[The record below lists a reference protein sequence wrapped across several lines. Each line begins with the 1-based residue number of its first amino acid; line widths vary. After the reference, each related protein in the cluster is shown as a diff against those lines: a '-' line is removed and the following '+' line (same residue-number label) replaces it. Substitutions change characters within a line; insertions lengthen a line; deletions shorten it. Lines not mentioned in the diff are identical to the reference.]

1 MLEIGYEKTAL
12 YATSH
17 GNTLKSAHASSE
29 GWRYTTRIQ
38 IAGEMPSWVCK
49 HGLKWHCA
57 HTAIPSRKQC
67 ASRCL
72 KLEHLVADPSNPAS
86 AMSYSSYASR
96 FALFLLTVYLT
107 VAAPVLAQ
115 EPAAYVLQPESEL
128 SVDGTSNTGHW
139 TVNATELTGTLTMQ
153 AQEDAVPGLQDVQI
167 TIVAEGIK
175 GRNMLMTKN
184 MRRTLKVAEHKEI
197 LYTLKEVT
205 ESELSD
211 GGAFSLVTVGDL
223 TLGGVTKEIEMT
235 VTGATQD
242 DGQVHLTGSY
252 SLLMSDYD
260 LTDRR
265 FMFGRF
271 VLADEVTIS
280 YTAKFGAGE

>member
-1 MLEIGYEKTAL
+1 M
-12 YATSH
+12 
-17 GNTLKSAHASSE
+17 
-29 GWRYTTRIQ
+29 
-38 IAGEMPSWVCK
+38 
-49 HGLKWHCA
+49 
-57 HTAIPSRKQC
+57 SRSTD
-67 ASRCL
+67 ASRC
-72 KLEHLVADPSNPAS
+72 V
-86 AMSYSSYASR
+86 
-96 FALFLLTVYLT
+96 LFLLTACLI

-128 SVDGTSNTGHW
+128 SVDGTSNTGDW

-153 AQEDAVPGLQDVQI
+153 ALEDAAPGLQDVQI
-167 TIVAEGIK
+167 SIAAEGIK

-205 ESELSD
+205 KSELSD

-280 YTAKFGAGE
+280 YAAKFGAGE